1 MTTLNGQRQTVN
13 TTRPNDCLVVS
24 VRESRKPE
32 MRQLGYLYAMY
43 KLPGQHQATRG
54 FGFKKNCILDI
65 DNGFAFDEKAI
76 LVYNEALRS
85 SVVCEHP
92 DAGFY
97 PPLPQ
102 VSPEFA
108 DELQEQGIHPDPDR
122 VQDLP
127 ATSRASTPQA
137 VVPNTGMTVAQLM
150 EFMTPE
156 DQDDLKRQLAY
167 TIAAAKCLGVSQYA
181 MWQQATSLAGVH
193 FIPAFDPRYKES
205 LR

>member
-13 TTRPNDCLVVS
+13 TTRQNDCLVVS
-24 VRESRKPE
+24 VQQSRKPE

-65 DNGFAFDEKAI
+65 DNGFAFDESILEYNKA
-76 LVYNEALRS
+76 LKS
-85 SVVCEHP
+85 SVICERP

-97 PPLPQ
+97 PPLPE
-102 VSPEFA
+102 VSSEFA
-108 DELQEQGIHPDPDR
+108 AELQEQGIHPDPDR

-127 ATSRASTPQA
+127 ATSRANTPQA
-137 VVPNTGMTVAQLM
+137 VVPNTGMTVEQLM

-167 TIAAAKCLGVSQYA
+167 TIAAAKCLGVSQAA

>member
-1 MTTLNGQRQTVN
+1 MTTLNCQRQTVN
-13 TTRPNDCLVVS
+13 TTRPHDCLVVS
-24 VRESRKPE
+24 VQQSRKPE

-65 DNGFAFDEKAI
+65 DNGFAFDESI
-76 LVYNEALRS
+76 LEYNAALKS
-85 SVVCEHP
+85 SVVCEDP
-92 DAGFY
+92 ESGFY
-97 PPLPQ
+97 PPLPE
-102 VSPEFA
+102 VSSEFA
-108 DELQEQGIHPDPDR
+108 TELQEQGIYPDPDR

-127 ATSRASTPQA
+127 AANRATTPRA
-137 VVPNTGMTVAQLM
+137 MVPNTGMTVEQLM

-167 TIAAAKCLGVSQYA
+167 TIAAAKCLGVSQAA